1 MTIVSFR
8 PAAVRDL
15 DAITD
20 HSASDNPVRALTF
33 ADELLDACLSLQD
46 LPERGTPR
54 DDLAEG
60 VRMLVHG
67 AYLIL
72 YDVIQD
78 DADRR
83 VEILRILHGRRS
95 LSDEAIR

>member
-1 MTIVSFR
+1 
-8 PAAVRDL
+8 
-15 DAITD
+15 
-20 HSASDNPVRALTF
+20 
-33 ADELLDACLSLQD
+33 
-46 LPERGTPR
+46 
-54 DDLAEG
+54 
-60 VRMLVHG
+60 MLVHG

-78 DADRR
+78 DADNR